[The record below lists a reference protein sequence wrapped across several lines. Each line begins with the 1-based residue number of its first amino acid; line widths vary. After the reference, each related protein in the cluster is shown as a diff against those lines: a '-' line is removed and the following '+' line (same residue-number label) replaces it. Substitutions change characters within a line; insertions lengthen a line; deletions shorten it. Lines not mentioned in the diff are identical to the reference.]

1 MEQLYLK
8 KCNCGNFELEHYFNT
23 KTNEIIYINKN
34 SDKLET
40 ICKSNRCNYFFN
52 NNFNNNC
59 FRNLCSYKHIMDSE
73 IPQNGKMS
81 LALSRHTKNGIFG
94 WFNNVDISLNVM
106 NNIHNIRSL
115 ITEDDRK
122 LCLEYINII
131 YNTPLYYN
139 ILKEL
144 DDGVDCEYL
153 VKTFKLNN
161 VFTSI
166 SNNLISPSS
175 VLTYLPGI
183 YRYDNLYYNKPKLIK
198 RKIEQPPGAIN
209 FKNSRNTL
217 TTIEKQLRAMKSIKF
232 QPTLSKESEW
242 IERHSRNIKINHTGV
257 IYYINKQTNEKSWL
271 HPITK
276 QSNLPGGYKT
286 PEEAGLI

>member
-8 KCNCGNFELEHYFNT
+8 KCNCDNFELEHYFNT

-34 SDKLET
+34 SDKLEK

-59 FRNLCSYKHIMDSE
+59 FRTICSYKHMFDCE

-106 NNIHNIRSL
+106 NNIHNIKSL

-131 YNTPLYYN
+131 YNTSLYYN

-144 DDGVDCEYL
+144 DEGVDCEYL

-161 VFTSI
+161 VFTKI
-166 SNNLISPSS
+166 SDNLVSPSS

-198 RKIEQPPGAIN
+198 RKVEQPPGAIN
-209 FKNSRNTL
+209 FKKSRNTL
-217 TTIEKQLRAMKSIKF
+217 TTIEKQLRAMKPIKF
-232 QPTLSKESEW
+232 QPTLCKESEW
-242 IERHSRNIKINHTGV
+242 IERHSRNIKINNTGI